1 MSNTLPTAPG
11 AIIGYRKNGLPIR
24 LLAGGSG
31 DGGDGGG
38 TGGDGGNPGSNDGT
52 GDSQGQGGDGGQNPP
67 NDGQGQPQNGG
78 TGGDGE
84 GDISSLPD
92 WAQKAIRDARA
103 DAGKARTNAKA
114 QAADQARQ
122 DLAQQI
128 GKALGLIKDGD
139 AAPDP
144 AKLAEQLAGA
154 QAEGQQARTELA
166 VFRAA
171 AKHGADPEKLLDS
184 RKFAD
189 KLKNV
194 DPSDSKK
201 ISDLIKA
208 AVEDNPTYRATQAPP
223 ASGAPMGGKPPA
235 TKPKTLAAAVDARYK
250 K

>member
-1 MSNTLPTAPG
+1 MHKNDLPTTPG
-11 AIIGYRKNGLPIR
+11 AIIGYRKNGTPIR
-24 LLAGGSG
+24 LLAGGSEGDG
-31 DGGDGGG
+31 DGGEGG
-38 TGGDGGNPGSNDGT
+38 TGDGGA
-52 GDSQGQGGDGGQNPP
+52 QGGDNTGDNGGQTPP
-67 NDGQGQPQNGG
+67 NDGGDNGQNGG
-78 TGGDGE
+78 E
-84 GDISSLPD
+84 GDVSSLPD

-128 GKALGLIKDGD
+128 GKALGLVKDGD

-154 QAEGQQARTELA
+154 QTEGQQARTELA

-184 RKFAD
+184 RSFAD
-189 KLKNV
+189 RLKGL
-194 DPSDSKK
+194 DPGDSKR
-201 ISDLIKA
+201 IGDLIKK
-208 AVEDNPTYRATQAPP
+208 AVEDNPSYRATTAPP
-223 ASGAPMGGKPPA
+223 ASGAPMGGSPSGN
-235 TKPKTLAAAVDARYK
+235 KPKNMADAIAARYK

>member
-52 GDSQGQGGDGGQNPP
+52 GTG
-67 NDGQGQPQNGG
+67 DGQGQPQNGG

-92 WAQKAIRDARA
+92 WAQKALRNARA

-128 GKALGLIKDGD
+128 GKALGLVKDGD

-154 QAEGQQARTELA
+154 QTEGQQARTELA

-189 KLKNV
+189 QLKDV
-194 DPSDSKK
+194 DPTDGKK
-201 ISDLIKA
+201 ISDLIKK
-208 AVEDNPTYRATQAPP
+208 AVEDNPSYRAAAPPP
-223 ASGAPMGGKPPA
+223 ASGAPMGGNPLN